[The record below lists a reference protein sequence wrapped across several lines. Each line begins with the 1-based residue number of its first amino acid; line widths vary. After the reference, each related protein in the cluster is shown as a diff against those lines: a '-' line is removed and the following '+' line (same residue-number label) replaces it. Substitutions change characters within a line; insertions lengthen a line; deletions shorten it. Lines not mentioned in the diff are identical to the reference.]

1 MSSSELRKTKSLFID
16 LNDRSSD
23 NSLSDQ
29 IVDLKEAGYTQLNL
43 EIKPSIEDEIINLK
57 MDIDFFSRIKKVQD
71 LPDWVIVKM
80 ILADGK
86 LKDSGFKERILMVK
100 YLLETD
106 VLVDYLTSNDKNYL
120 INLMHTGIC
129 FTTVLN
135 AAELLAAC
143 QNDNEKYLVRS
154 VLDSLKVL
162 GLHSRYA
169 LSIPEFADKTENVRD
184 ALFAVV
190 SLINKLP
197 IVTMSRDRYKKTNL
211 KIIHPQEVGV

>member
-1 MSSSELRKTKSLFID
+1 
-16 LNDRSSD
+16 
-23 NSLSDQ
+23 
-29 IVDLKEAGYTQLNL
+29 
-43 EIKPSIEDEIINLK
+43 
-57 MDIDFFSRIKKVQD
+57 
-71 LPDWVIVKM
+71 
-80 ILADGK
+80 
-86 LKDSGFKERILMVK
+86 MVK

-120 INLMHTGIC
+120 MNLMQTGIC

-154 VLDSLKVL
+154 ILDSLKVL

-169 LSIPEFADKTENVRD
+169 LSVPEFSEKTENVRD

>member
-1 MSSSELRKTKSLFID
+1 
-16 LNDRSSD
+16 
-23 NSLSDQ
+23 
-29 IVDLKEAGYTQLNL
+29 
-43 EIKPSIEDEIINLK
+43 
-57 MDIDFFSRIKKVQD
+57 
-71 LPDWVIVKM
+71 
-80 ILADGK
+80 
-86 LKDSGFKERILMVK
+86 MVK

>member
-1 MSSSELRKTKSLFID
+1 
-16 LNDRSSD
+16 
-23 NSLSDQ
+23 
-29 IVDLKEAGYTQLNL
+29 
-43 EIKPSIEDEIINLK
+43 
-57 MDIDFFSRIKKVQD
+57 
-71 LPDWVIVKM
+71 
-80 ILADGK
+80 
-86 LKDSGFKERILMVK
+86 MVK

-120 INLMHTGIC
+120 MNLMQTGIC

-169 LSIPEFADKTENVRD
+169 LSVPEFSEKTENVRD

-197 IVTMSRDRYKKTNL
+197 IVTMNRDRYKNTNL